1 MKIQRPNIKINKT
14 WLMLIAAIILALLTV
29 WLTLQYLTQKER
41 SIEAEI
47 EARAQQNRGQTVAVV
62 VPTRPLPV
70 GALLIESFVASRN
83 VPADFVHDDVI
94 TVEQFERYKGQAL
107 IRSVQRG
114 KPLRITDV
122 HEVFADFSGT
132 LEAGKRAITI
142 NVDEINSMAHM
153 VEPGNMVDLMLV
165 LSGTSDGAIGA
176 TNQTVVPFL
185 DQVKVLATGQKIRP
199 DDPDMQPGD
208 DRRRGTYST
217 LTLEVTPT
225 QGARL
230 TLAGE
235 LGKIRAVLRNGNDKQ
250 SVTFDSVN
258 ANNLMEDIMERER
271 KAATGRS
278 RNNGR
283 YVEYFIGGKAGSD
296 AVAPVINM
304 PTIPGMGPAMAPGA
318 MPGQNSVSAVDSLP
332 ANGMPQSLTD
342 LVKMSYSA
350 NAAPATSTK

>member
-14 WLMLIAAIILALLTV
+14 WLMLVAAIVLALLTV

-47 EARAQQNRGQTVAVV
+47 EARSQLNRGQTIAVV
-62 VPTRPLPV
+62 VPTRPLPA

-83 VPADFVHDDVI
+83 VPVDFVHEDVI

-107 IRSVQRG
+107 LRTVQKG

-132 LEAGKRAITI
+132 LPAGKRAITI
-142 NVDEINSMAHM
+142 NVDEINSVAHM
-153 VEPGNMVDLMLV
+153 VEPGNLVDLMLV
-165 LSGTSDGAIGA
+165 LSSSGDGAAGSTSQA
-176 TNQTVVPFL
+176 VVPFL
-185 DQVKVLATGQKIRP
+185 DQVKVLATGQKVRP
-199 DDPDMQPGD
+199 DDPDMQAGD

-217 LTLEVTPT
+217 ITLEVTPA

-235 LGKIRAVLRNGNDKQ
+235 LGKLRAVLRNGTDKQ

-258 ANNLMEDIMERER
+258 ANNLMEDILERER
-271 KAATGRS
+271 KAATGRPRS
-278 RNNGR
+278 AGK

-304 PTIPGMGPAMAPGA
+304 PA
-318 MPGQNSVSAVDSLP
+318 MPGLSSGGMPAQTSASSADALSNTSV
-332 ANGMPQSLTD
+332 PQSLTD

-350 NAAPATSTK
+350 NAAPAASSK